1 MFVLTNLPDKGY
13 AVLFQFKE
21 LSESFDDKYVNYFLL
36 SVTGKTNGQSQ
47 ENFFMLFADLFSYEP
62 ESVGSGSSSIAAF
75 FHGRR
80 VLLDVMT

>member
-1 MFVLTNLPDKGY
+1 MFMFVLTNLPDKGY

-47 ENFFMLFADLFSYEP
+47 ENFFLCYLQIYFLMSLN
-62 ESVGSGSSSIAAF
+62 
-75 FHGRR
+75 R
-80 VLLDVMT
+80 